1 MVQFH
6 GQGEENTASGK
17 GLLVFEVPPDSFAGV
32 FLTLATGWGFIQ
44 SGQISIPPD
53 LAGFVEHC
61 QQKVL
66 FGFEVIVKSPFG
78 DFRRLHDVPLAGE
91 RIEVK
96 GGKSGTAT

>member
-1 MVQFH
+1 MKYLPIVLREF
-6 GQGEENTASGK
+6 
-17 GLLVFEVPPDSFAGV
+17 

-61 QQKVL
+61 QLKVL
-66 FGFEVIVKSPFG
+66 FVFEVIVKSPFG

-91 RIEVK
+91 RIEVR
-96 GGKSGTAT
+96 GGQIRDSNLVVFR